1 MKIPSL
7 AAAKTGLIF
16 LLILGTSAESA
27 EIKVLAANG
36 IQAIVEDLGSMF
48 ERTSGHKLA
57 ITFATGGT
65 TVKRVQDGELA
76 DVVIAPKPGIDS
88 LVQNGKV
95 ASDNVSALAST
106 GISVA
111 VRKGTPK
118 PDISSADA
126 LKRALISAKSITY
139 LNPADGGASG
149 IHFAKVLERLG
160 IANEMKS
167 KTIFAPKTSAVGA
180 AVSNGEAEIGVLQF
194 QLLFSVPGIEIVGP
208 LPGDLQESTVFSA
221 AIVGG
226 ARELEASKALITFL
240 HSPEAA
246 AVIKA
251 KGMEPASP

>member
-1 MKIPSL
+1 MKIPLL

-16 LLILGTSAESA
+16 LLVLGTSAESA

-36 IQAIVEDLGSMF
+36 IQAIVADLGSIF
-48 ERTSGHKLA
+48 ERASGHKLA

-65 TVKRVQDGELA
+65 TVKRVQDGEWA

-95 ASDNVSALAST
+95 ASDTVSALAST

-126 LKRALISAKSITY
+126 LKRALIAAKSITY

-149 IHFAKVLERLG
+149 IHFAKVLDRLG

-194 QLLFSVPGIEIVGP
+194 QLLFSVPGIEIIGP

-226 ARELEASKALITFL
+226 AKELEASKALITFL
-240 HSPEAA
+240 RSPEAA